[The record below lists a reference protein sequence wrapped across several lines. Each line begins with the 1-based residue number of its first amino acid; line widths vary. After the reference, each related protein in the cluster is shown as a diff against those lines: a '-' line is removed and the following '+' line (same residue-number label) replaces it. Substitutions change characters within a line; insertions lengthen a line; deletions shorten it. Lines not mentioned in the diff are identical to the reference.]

1 MYKYKML
8 LIIFFVL
15 LLSFMAIRFMFI
27 FNKTIYLKTIDN
39 NFRFSSGK
47 NKFEK

>member
-8 LIIFFVL
+8 LIILLVL
-15 LLSFMAIRFMFI
+15 LLSLMAIRFMFI

-39 NFRFSSGK
+39 NFRFSNSE